1 MLCWR
6 RLARRCVER
15 SNLGKNSHIY
25 VVQAGPHNVYDIY
38 DSTCHSVHSVVDR
51 CPVDCPN
58 TAIFLNK
65 TGKSMRWLRNY
76 LRENMN
82 DPVGAAKQLTELSGG
97 YQWSCGAMDDMTQF
111 FSKAEVQKV
120 SQQQRNYPYFQLTLF
135 GTRLFT

>member
-1 MLCWR
+1 MSVQIWAKVLTFMLC
-6 RLARRCVER
+6 RLDPITCMTSMTVRATLLTLWLTRC
-15 SNLGKNSHIY
+15 L
-25 VVQAGPHNVYDIY
+25 
-38 DSTCHSVHSVVDR
+38 
-51 CPVDCPN
+51 VDCPN

-82 DPVGAAKQLTELSGG
+82 DPEGAAKQLTELSGG

-120 SQQQRNYPYFQLTLF
+120 SRQQRNYPYFQLTLF